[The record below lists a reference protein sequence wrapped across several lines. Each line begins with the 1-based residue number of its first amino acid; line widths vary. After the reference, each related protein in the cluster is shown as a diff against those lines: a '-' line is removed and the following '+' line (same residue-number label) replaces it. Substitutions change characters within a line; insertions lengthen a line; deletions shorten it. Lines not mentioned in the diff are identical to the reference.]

1 DLIPEVDG
9 INTFDTII
17 DIQAYNDTFSLAN
30 DTVRGS
36 RSATQYIGHI
46 ENDPL
51 FGKTDARVSLELK
64 PGAYRYTFS
73 GRPDSLHIDSIVLV
87 LHYVETYGDTL
98 APQTF
103 NVYEIGN
110 TFRADSNYRI
120 RDYAQTRLG
129 LLGSRTVAPYLL
141 NDSVRAYKDTTSN
154 QLRIRLDDSF
164 GERLLGY
171 DTSAANGRIAAYV
184 NDTTFKNNFKGFT
197 IESTGGNGLVG
208 INLLGANTK
217 LAIYYKDDNGDAPT
231 ASWDTTVA
239 YFTFNTNSN
248 VSAFAQNIVRD
259 YSGTQLA
266 ALSDGTTGTPD
277 NELYIQ
283 STPGSFATLKIPGLT
298 GLTNRVVHRAEIMA
312 DQIWSGIEDSMFYPT
327 NLYLDAY
334 DPTVSKYQT
343 IPYEVTFD
351 ASGNANLAA
360 FGVVPYTI
368 LDPVSGKPVKQWRFN
383 VTRYVQNILTG

>member
-1 DLIPEVDG
+1 MIFVKHKNLALTLGIIVFSTLILLLSCKKINDYTQLGGDLIPEVDG

-73 GRPDSLHIDSIVLV
+73 GKPDSLHIDSIVLV
-87 LHYVETYGDTL
+87 LQYVETYGDTL

-110 TFRADSNYRI
+110 EFRADSNYRI

-184 NDTTFKNNFKGFT
+184 NDSTFKSYFKGFT

-208 INLLGANTK
+208 INLQGANTK

-248 VSAFAQNIVRD
+248 VSPP
-259 YSGTQLA
+259 SWEM
-266 ALSDGTTGTPD
+266 SSTTRRAWMTHAST
-277 NELYIQ
+277 Q
-283 STPGSFATLKIPGLT
+283 STLLHTYTGSTRARGRQLPTRLK
-298 GLTNRVVHRAEIMA
+298 A
-312 DQIWSGIEDSMFYPT
+312 D
-327 NLYLDAY
+327 
-334 DPTVSKYQT
+334 
-343 IPYEVTFD
+343 
-351 ASGNANLAA
+351 
-360 FGVVPYTI
+360 
-368 LDPVSGKPVKQWRFN
+368 
-383 VTRYVQNILTG
+383 